1 MEPLVSAIPTLL
13 FLHGIGTGDQE
24 DAWSTVLD
32 STLIDLGYP
41 GLDSAR
47 VLAPKY
53 PHALRGANARESVP
67 GITVK
72 EPVRDAAKKSRREF
86 EERTAAMEIR
96 LGRHDGGVGW
106 AGGDAAVGAVTWL
119 PPFKQAHNYL
129 SDSFIRAEVLRRIL
143 AVVPASGDL
152 VIIGHSLG
160 SVIAADVIRR
170 LPVGVRVRGLLTI
183 GSPLA
188 NGGFDVDK
196 LRDTLKEPPANLDW
210 WVNVWNQSDP
220 VAAHRGLS
228 SVFDYL
234 LDFRIKTREV
244 AIDQRAHAAVDYLS
258 TEVVADAVGFALFGS
273 RSKELDKVERGVD
286 IPLDMGE
293 LSALLALRYAHLV
306 RSSLEKDVLQRFTG
320 ALRYTQAFTLEQIK
334 ARNTRENRR
343 LPSEIARLI
352 VDLTDPASEVPEPR
366 PLGHLDKEQAVAL
379 MTVLASE
386 NVIKPFEISLPR
398 EKWQSAMEDLTAELG
413 LTSKYGA
420 DVFAATKEAQTA
432 LSGSRGPN
440 WIKWGAIGAG
450 AAALVV
456 ATGGLALAAAPGLA
470 GAAIITS
477 ALASFGPGGMIGGL
491 LTAGSLVTA
500 GGGGIAFGLASPGT
514 SADVVE
520 AVVVQRL
527 AASLLRQKQRL
538 DPDPEVWTIL
548 TRTEIEIRRQHERLD
563 EFSDESAA
571 SLKDLKRKIEIVE
584 RALAHLRAKGL
595 EPVIR
600 TERESD

>member
-1 MEPLVSAIPTLL
+1 MELLLPTEPTLL

-24 DAWSTVLD
+24 DEWKRVLET
-32 STLIDLGYP
+32 SLRDLGYP
-41 GLDSAR
+41 SLDSAR
-47 VLAPKY
+47 VIAPKY
-53 PHALRGANARESVP
+53 PHALRGANGREHLPS
-67 GITVK
+67 ITVK
-72 EPVRDAAKKSRREF
+72 QPVRDAAKKNRREF

-96 LGRHDGGVGW
+96 LGRHDQGIGW
-106 AGGDAAVGAVTWL
+106 LGGDAAVGAVTRL

-129 SDSFIRAEVLRRIL
+129 SDSRIRAEVLNRIL
-143 AVVPASGDL
+143 AAAPTSGSL

-160 SVIAADVIRR
+160 SVIAADLIRR
-170 LPVGVRVRGLLTI
+170 LPVGVRVEGLVTI

-196 LRDTLKEPPANLDW
+196 LRDTFKEPPANLAW
-210 WVNVWNQSDP
+210 WVNVWNAPDP

-234 LDFRIKTREV
+234 IDFRIQTRQ
-244 AIDQRAHAAVDYLS
+244 APIDKRAHSAVDYLS
-258 TEVVADAVGFALFGS
+258 TAVVAEAVGFALFGS
-273 RSKELDKVERGVD
+273 RSKELDRVERGLD
-286 IPLDMGE
+286 IPLDGVE
-293 LSALLALRYAHLV
+293 LSGLLALRYAHLLKEGLEGDV
-306 RSSLEKDVLQRFTG
+306 RERFTG
-320 ALRYTQAFTLEQIK
+320 ALRYVQAFSLEEIR
-334 ARNTRENRR
+334 ARNIRENRAI
-343 LPSEIARLI
+343 PSPVARLI
-352 VDLTDPASEVPEPR
+352 FDLTDTTAAAPEAGPI
-366 PLGHLDKEQAVAL
+366 GHLDREQAVAL

-386 NVIKPFEISLPR
+386 NVIKPFEISIPR
-398 EKWQSAMEDLTAELG
+398 EKWQAAMEDLTAELG
-413 LTSKYGA
+413 LSSKFGA
-420 DVFAATKEAQTA
+420 DVFAATKEAQAA
-432 LSGSRGPN
+432 LSGPRGLN

-456 ATGGLALAAAPGLA
+456 ATGGLALAAGGGLA
-470 GAAIITS
+470 GAALITS

-527 AASLLRQKQRL
+527 AVSLLRQKQRL
-538 DPDPEVWTIL
+538 EPDPEVWGIL

-571 SLKDLKRKIEIVE
+571 TLKDLKRKIEIVE
-584 RALAHLRAKGL
+584 RALAHLRAEGL
-595 EPVIR
+595 EPVIPS
-600 TERESD
+600 SDD